1 MLISIVVTAL
11 VALAIS
17 GTLGVASTNMT
28 NPAKGAL
35 QLWGWIFS
43 TFAGIIGGIVYSTS
57 ANESAWWIF
66 AFGVGASVFSYAVI
80 DLITRWRGR

>member
-1 MLISIVVTAL
+1 MLISVVVTAV

-17 GTLGVASTNMT
+17 GTLGLASTNMT

-43 TFAGIIGGIVYSTS
+43 TFAGFIGGIVYSTS
-57 ANESAWWIF
+57 ANASAWWIF
-66 AFGVGASVFSYAVI
+66 AFGAGACAFSYAVI
-80 DLITRWRGR
+80 ELVTRWRGR